1 MLLALYIRQPWK
13 SFYLTF
19 QILAIVFVFLPMFA
33 VRYLFVR
40 PNPTWSWSHA
50 MKVALAR
57 RLNSVIIVLGKG
69 LSDPDYRAIES
80 GPGVQGVWMDEV
92 PDLMNAELK
101 IWSSVA
107 NVTSIRIP
115 GYWYAKSGVNS
126 KPSTPIAAGQKVFL
140 YLHGGGF
147 IRMSAHPRSL
157 ISIMPRSL
165 VELTDDAPYALAV
178 EYRLSSAYPFAEEHP
193 FPAALLDALAG
204 YNFLV
209 NTMEYNPSDI
219 IVAGDSAGG
228 NLAIALTRYLVEN
241 YEGTEVSL
249 PGPPGHLLVCS
260 PMTDMSSSHVVPGS
274 SALTNDKDIICDF
287 YTDPHHPP
295 YRILAYVGPFG
306 VGIASC
312 NRYISPVSLN
322 PLVQARFTGFPRT
335 FIIAGGMEVFLDQI
349 CSLRDKMVRDIGE
362 RQVTYYEAANAEHDY
377 FVFSWHPDRPA
388 TLKAIQEWLVSG

>member
-1 MLLALYIRQPWK
+1 MLLALYIKQPWK

-19 QILAIVFVFLPMFA
+19 QILAIVLVFLPISA

-50 MKVALAR
+50 MRVAFAR
-57 RLNSVIIVLGKG
+57 RLNSVIIVLRKG
-69 LSDPDYRAIES
+69 FSDPDYRAIEP
-80 GPGVQGVWMDEV
+80 GPGVEGVWMDEV
-92 PDLMNAELK
+92 SHLMNAELK

-107 NVTSIRIP
+107 NVASIRIP
-115 GYWYAKSGVNS
+115 GYWYAKTGVNS
-126 KPSTPIAAGQKVFL
+126 KPSTPIAAGHKVFL
-140 YLHGGGF
+140 YLHGAGF
-147 IRMSAHPRSL
+147 TRMSAHPKSL

-193 FPAALLDALAG
+193 FPAALIDALAG
-204 YNFLV
+204 CNFLV
-209 NTMEYNPSDI
+209 NTVGYNPSDI

-260 PMTDMSSSHVVPGS
+260 PVTDMSSSHVVPGS

-306 VGIASC
+306 IGIASR
-312 NRYISPVSLN
+312 NRYISPASLN

-349 CSLRDKMVRDIGE
+349 RSLRDKMVRDIGE

-388 TLKAIQEWLVSG
+388 TLRAIQEWL

>member
-1 MLLALYIRQPWK
+1 MR
-13 SFYLTF
+13 
-19 QILAIVFVFLPMFA
+19 
-33 VRYLFVR
+33 
-40 PNPTWSWSHA
+40 
-50 MKVALAR
+50 VALAR

-69 LSDPDYRAIES
+69 FSDPDYRAIEP
-80 GPGVQGVWMDEV
+80 GPGVEGVWLDEE
-92 PDLMNAELK
+92 PHLMNAELK

-115 GYWYAKSGVNS
+115 GYWYAKTGANS
-126 KPSTPIAAGQKVFL
+126 KPPPPIAAGRKVFL

-157 ISIMPRSL
+157 ISVMPRSL

-178 EYRLSSAYPFAEEHP
+178 EYRLSSAYPFPEEHP
-193 FPAALLDALAG
+193 FPAALIDALAG

-209 NTMEYNPSDI
+209 NTMGYNPSDI

-249 PGPPGHLLVCS
+249 LGPPGHLLVCS
-260 PMTDMSSSHVVPGS
+260 PVTDMSSSHVVPGS

-306 VGIASC
+306 IGIASR
-312 NRYISPVSLN
+312 NRFISPASLN

-349 CSLRDKMVRDIGE
+349 RSLRDKMVRDIGE

-377 FVFSWHPDRPA
+377 FVFSWHPDRTA
-388 TLKAIQEWLVSG
+388 TLRAIQEWLVSG

>member
-1 MLLALYIRQPWK
+1 
-13 SFYLTF
+13 
-19 QILAIVFVFLPMFA
+19 
-33 VRYLFVR
+33 
-40 PNPTWSWSHA
+40 
-50 MKVALAR
+50 
-57 RLNSVIIVLGKG
+57 
-69 LSDPDYRAIES
+69 
-80 GPGVQGVWMDEV
+80 
-92 PDLMNAELK
+92 
-101 IWSSVA
+101 
-107 NVTSIRIP
+107 
-115 GYWYAKSGVNS
+115 
-126 KPSTPIAAGQKVFL
+126 
-140 YLHGGGF
+140 
-147 IRMSAHPRSL
+147 MSAHPRSL

-260 PMTDMSSSHVVPGS
+260 PVTDMSSSHVVPGS

-312 NRYISPVSLN
+312 NRYISPASLN